1 MKLTARGQTLSLA
14 TPQVMGI
21 LNVTPDSFSD
31 GGTHNTPA
39 KALEHA
45 RKMIAEGASIID
57 IGGEST
63 RPGAAEVSPE
73 QEAERVIPVVAA
85 IARESDVWIS
95 VDTSKALVIREAANA
110 GAHILNDIR
119 SFSEPGALQ
128 AAAQSGLPVCVMHM
142 QGEPRTMQQ
151 APHYQN
157 VVREVYTYLEAQ
169 VARYV
174 AAGIEK
180 NHIILDPGFG
190 FGKTLAH
197 NYQLLDKLDLFHNLG
212 LPVLAGMSRKSMIGQ
227 LMDIPPDERV
237 AGSVA
242 CAVIAAM
249 KGAQIIRVHDVKETV
264 QAMKV
269 VEATRLAKET
279 NDNE

>member
-45 RKMIAEGASIID
+45 REMIAEGATIID

-169 VARYV
+169 VARCV

>member
-45 RKMIAEGASIID
+45 RKMIAEGGTIID

-169 VARYV
+169 VARCV

>member
-31 GGTHNTPA
+31 GGTHNTPD

-45 RKMIAEGASIID
+45 RKMIAEGATIID

-73 QEAERVIPVVAA
+73 QEAERVIPVVTA

-157 VVREVYTYLEAQ
+157 VVREVYTYLETQ
-169 VARYV
+169 VARCV

-197 NYQLLDKLDLFHNLG
+197 NYQLLDKLDLFHHLG

>member
-1 MKLTARGQTLSLA
+1 MKLTARGQTLSLS

-45 RKMIAEGASIID
+45 RKMIAEGAAIID

-169 VARYV
+169 VARCV

-190 FGKTLAH
+190 FGKTLTH

>member
-85 IARESDVWIS
+85 IARESDIWIS

-169 VARYV
+169 VARCV

>member
-1 MKLTARGQTLSLA
+1 MKLTARGQTLSLS

-45 RKMIAEGASIID
+45 RKMIAEGATIID

-169 VARYV
+169 VARCV

>member
-1 MKLTARGQTLSLA
+1 MKLTARGQTLSLS
-14 TPQVMGI
+14 TPQVIGI

-45 RKMIAEGASIID
+45 RKMIAEGAAIID

-169 VARYV
+169 VARCV

-190 FGKTLAH
+190 FGKTLTH

>member
-1 MKLTARGQTLSLA
+1 MKLTARGQTLSLS

-45 RKMIAEGASIID
+45 RKMIAEGAAIID

-73 QEAERVIPVVAA
+73 QEVERVIPVVAA

-169 VARYV
+169 VARCV

-190 FGKTLAH
+190 FGKTLTH

>member
-45 RKMIAEGASIID
+45 RKMIAEGATIID

-169 VARYV
+169 VARCV

-227 LMDIPPDERV
+227 LMDVPPDERV

-242 CAVIAAM
+242 CAVIAVM

>member
-45 RKMIAEGASIID
+45 RKMIAESATIID

-73 QEAERVIPVVAA
+73 QEAERVVPVVAA

-157 VVREVYTYLEAQ
+157 VVREVYAYLEEQ
-169 VARYV
+169 VARCT

-197 NYQLLDKLDLFHNLG
+197 NYQLLDKLDVFHNLG

>member
-1 MKLTARGQTLSLA
+1 MKLTARGQTLPLA

-45 RKMIAEGASIID
+45 RKMIAEGATIID

-73 QEAERVIPVVAA
+73 QEAERVVPVVAA

-157 VVREVYTYLEAQ
+157 VVREVYAYLEEQ
-169 VARYV
+169 VARCT

-197 NYQLLDKLDLFHNLG
+197 NYRLLDKLDVFHNLG